1 MLGLAVLATAGCGFH
16 LRGTTSV
23 PTEMKTMILDTNDPY
38 GPLTRVVREQ
48 LRLNNVTVL
57 DGATVTAA
65 QEGTTVTSQDGT
77 ASAMQDGTNVP
88 SQSSTEV
95 PSQSSTEVPSQ
106 SSTTVTPETDP
117 ARKNIPSL
125 RLLGATQGRDTA
137 SIFQDGKTAEYS
149 MYMTVRAQVLVPN
162 KGIYPISATV
172 YRSFFDN
179 PLAALAKDSEQN
191 IIIEEMRT
199 QAAQQLVR
207 KLLTVHAAEDDPSI
221 NTLDN
226 APAAVDQ
233 TNPASGLPDSSLAR

>member
-1 MLGLAVLATAGCGFH
+1 MRHPILSVMLGLAVLITAGCGFH

-23 PTEMKTMILDTNDPY
+23 PKEMKTMILDTSDPY
-38 GPLTRVVREQ
+38 GPLTRTVSEE

-57 DGATVTAA
+57 DDSNTTEMSKETLHKTV
-65 QEGTTVTSQDGT
+65 
-77 ASAMQDGTNVP
+77 
-88 SQSSTEV
+88 
-95 PSQSSTEVPSQ
+95 
-106 SSTTVTPETDP
+106 
-117 ARKNIPSL
+117 PSL
-125 RLLGATQGRDTA
+125 RLLGEVQGRDTA

-149 MYMTVRAQVLVPN
+149 MYMTVNAQVLVPN

-191 IIIEEMRT
+191 IILNEMRT

-221 NTLDN
+221 NTLDSTPE
-226 APAAVDQ
+226 AIDQ
-233 TNPASGLPDSSLAR
+233 TNPASGLTDSSLAR